1 MERDCIISHGASK
14 FLKERLFDVS
24 DFYTIH
30 VCRQCGFMAV
40 ANVKNDEYSCLKC
53 KDGETGYNTDI
64 VEVNIPYACKLL
76 F

>member
-1 MERDCIISHGASK
+1 
-14 FLKERLFDVS
+14 
-24 DFYTIH
+24 
-30 VCRQCGFMAV
+30 MAV

>member
-1 MERDCIISHGASK
+1 
-14 FLKERLFDVS
+14 
-24 DFYTIH
+24 
-30 VCRQCGFMAV
+30 MAV

-53 KDGETGYNTDI
+53 KDGEIGSNTDI